1 MDVLLKKRS
10 SYIYIQ
16 VLRGGSLRF
25 KIVAYL
31 TTISSSLVF
40 ALTPNLTPN
49 LQLNPVF
56 HHFINPNSY
65 RNILQNGRANH
76 TPLTK
81 IQYASAMKHHDS
93 AKSTQ
98 ESSSSA
104 TTKTPPVE
112 PSVSPEIQ
120 SSLYRSV
127 HVSGAAPSTCYAAG
141 HVISGVTD
149 RRKCKA
155 RGILSAGRSK
165 PPEHDIFEKTS
176 PSLMIPFPTEASISW
191 HLSPIYVDNNDNDD
205 DDDDDDD
212 DDGKGDYSKGL
223 SSVSLHDTP
232 QEERILSLDF
242 NGECSPFSAE
252 FLSSGN
258 VMQTP
263 NSDSSF
269 EGVQLKYKFESELD
283 QVKEKDVLEHERLT
297 PKESQMRISWRD
309 EVTFDKDD
317 LDCCR
322 LLSDEE
328 IDENGLLK
336 SPKFFEH
343 HGKEKESLFP
353 TRINPCEESVCTD
366 DGGLTISVDSDW
378 SLHYKKPVF

>member
-1 MDVLLKKRS
+1 MAEPVSRSKTSNNNQTDLFPFPGFTINNKTDVED
-10 SYIYIQ
+10 
-16 VLRGGSLRF
+16 
-25 KIVAYL
+25 
-31 TTISSSLVF
+31 
-40 ALTPNLTPN
+40 
-49 LQLNPVF
+49 
-56 HHFINPNSY
+56 
-65 RNILQNGRANH
+65 H

-81 IQYASAMKHHDS
+81 IPYASAMKHPDS
-93 AKSTQ
+93 AK

-205 DDDDDDD
+205 DDDDV
-212 DDGKGDYSKGL
+212 GKGNYSKGL
-223 SSVSLHDTP
+223 SSISPCDTVHDTP

-269 EGVQLKYKFESELD
+269 EGVQLKYKFEAELD

-297 PKESQMRISWRD
+297 PKGNLSPWDPPRLSSEFSDLSPLSNPANISHESWISNSTLSESQMRVSWRD
-309 EVTFDKDD
+309 EVTFNKDD

-353 TRINPCEESVCTD
+353 TRINPCEESICTH
-366 DGGLTISVDSDW
+366 DGGLTISVDSD
-378 SLHYKKPVF
+378 F